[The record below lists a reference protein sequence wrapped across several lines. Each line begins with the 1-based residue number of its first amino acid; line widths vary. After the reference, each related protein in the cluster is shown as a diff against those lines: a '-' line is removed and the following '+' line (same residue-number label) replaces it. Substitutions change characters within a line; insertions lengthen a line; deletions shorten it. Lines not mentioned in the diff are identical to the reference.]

1 MYLQTNYSERFPASP
16 ILMQELRGQHC
27 SASRAGTL
35 AKVGVQIE
43 LTRLG
48 QPLLPKKKKKNDM
61 FFSWSNLLS
70 LFLERVCTGNFI
82 DIIMPHFPLRQS
94 VPILTNRN
102 IHHLFNVAMR

>member
-1 MYLQTNYSERFPASP
+1 
-16 ILMQELRGQHC
+16 MQELRGQHC

-48 QPLLPKKKKKNDM
+48 QPLIPKKKKKRYVL
-61 FFSWSNLLS
+61 FVEQSS

-82 DIIMPHFPLRQS
+82 DILLC
-94 VPILTNRN
+94 PI
-102 IHHLFNVAMR
+102 FCYDKVF

>member
-1 MYLQTNYSERFPASP
+1 
-16 ILMQELRGQHC
+16 MQELRGQHC

-48 QPLLPKKKKKNDM
+48 QPLIPKKKKRYVLFEEQSFKS
-61 FFSWSNLLS
+61 FSRKSMYGQ
-70 LFLERVCTGNFI
+70 FHRY
-82 DIIMPHFPLRQS
+82 IIMPHFLLRQS
-94 VPILTNRN
+94 VLILTNRN

>member
-1 MYLQTNYSERFPASP
+1 
-16 ILMQELRGQHC
+16 MQELRGQHC

-48 QPLLPKKKKKNDM
+48 QPLIPKKKKKNM

-82 DIIMPHFPLRQS
+82 DIIMPHFLLRQS
-94 VPILTNRN
+94 VLILTNRN
-102 IHHLFNVAMR
+102 IHYLFNVAMR

>member
-1 MYLQTNYSERFPASP
+1 
-16 ILMQELRGQHC
+16 MQELRGQHC

-48 QPLLPKKKKKNDM
+48 QPLIPKKKKKNDM
-61 FFSWSNLLS
+61 FFSRSNLLS

-82 DIIMPHFPLRQS
+82 DILLC
-94 VPILTNRN
+94 PI
-102 IHHLFNVAMR
+102 FCYDKVF

>member
-1 MYLQTNYSERFPASP
+1 
-16 ILMQELRGQHC
+16 MQELRGQHC

-48 QPLLPKKKKKNDM
+48 QPLIPKKKKKRYVL
-61 FFSWSNLLS
+61 FVEQSLS

-82 DIIMPHFPLRQS
+82 DIIMPHFLLRQS
-94 VPILTNRN
+94 VLILTNRN
-102 IHHLFNVAMR
+102 IHYLFNVAMR

>member
-48 QPLLPKKKKKNDM
+48 KPLIKKKQKKNDM

-82 DIIMPHFPLRQS
+82 DIIMPHFLLRQS
-94 VPILTNRN
+94 VLILTNRN

>member
-48 QPLLPKKKKKNDM
+48 QPLIPKKKKKRYVLFVEQSFKSFTRKSM
-61 FFSWSNLLS
+61 YGQFHRYYYAPFSVTTKCSDTNKQKHTS
-70 LFLERVCTGNFI
+70 LI
-82 DIIMPHFPLRQS
+82 
-94 VPILTNRN
+94 
-102 IHHLFNVAMR
+102 

>member
-16 ILMQELRGQHC
+16 MLMQELRGQHC

-48 QPLLPKKKKKNDM
+48 QPLIQKKKTKNDM

-70 LFLERVCTGNFI
+70 LFLSRKSMYAGQF
-82 DIIMPHFPLRQS
+82 HRYYYASFS
-94 VPILTNRN
+94 VTTK
-102 IHHLFNVAMR
+102 

>member
-16 ILMQELRGQHC
+16 ILMQESRGQHC

-48 QPLLPKKKKKNDM
+48 QPLIPKKKRNDM
-61 FFSWSNLLS
+61 FFSRSNLLS

-82 DIIMPHFPLRQS
+82 DIIMPHFLLRQS
-94 VPILTNRN
+94 VLILTNRN
-102 IHHLFNVAMR
+102 IHYLFNVAMR